1 MPSKITCDVA
11 IVGGGLAGSLIA
23 LALRARRPDLDVR
36 LIEGSAV
43 LGGDHVWSFF
53 AADVSAEDRW
63 LVAPMVSH
71 MWKGHDVAFPAHA
84 RSIDGGYYSIKSEDL
99 DRHVRATLPP
109 KSVMTGRR
117 VASLTRSSVVIVG
130 GTRIKAGGVIDARGP
145 ADLALLDLGWQKFIG
160 RELEL
165 AAPHGQDR
173 PTVMDATVP
182 QIDGYRFVYT
192 LPFGEERMFVE
203 DTYYSDAPDLD
214 VEAIRQRITDYA
226 AAKGWRVE
234 RIAREETGVLPVCM
248 GGDLEAYWNSGGR
261 QVAKAGMRAGLFHP
275 TTGYS
280 LPDAVRTATMV
291 AGLSRLDGPSL
302 HDALFDFAKKAWDE
316 RGFYRMLNRMLFR
329 AAEPTERY
337 KVLERFYRLDPGLI
351 GRFYAGKS
359 TMMDKAR
366 ILAGKPPVPIRKAIA
381 AMKPKVR

>member
-23 LALRARRPDLDVR
+23 LALREKRPELDVR
-36 LIEGSAV
+36 LIEGSKV

-53 AADVSAEDRW
+53 ASDVSAEDRW

-71 MWKGHDVAFPAHA
+71 MWKGYRVAFPAHERA
-84 RSIDGGYYSIKSEDL
+84 LDERYYSIRSEDL
-99 DRHVRATLPP
+99 DRHVRATLP
-109 KSVMTGRR
+109 KKAVMSGKR

-160 RELEL
+160 QELEL
-165 AAPHGQDR
+165 TAPHGEDV
-173 PTVMDATVP
+173 PVVMDATVP

-192 LPFGEERMFVE
+192 LPFGEERAFVE
-203 DTYYSDAPDLD
+203 DTYYSDTPDLD
-214 VEAIRQRITDYA
+214 AAALRGRIAEYA
-226 AAKGWRVE
+226 QAKGWKVDRVS
-234 RIAREETGVLPVCM
+234 REEAGVLPVCM
-248 GGDLEAYWNSGGR
+248 GGDFERYWASGGQ

-280 LPDAVRTATMV
+280 LPDAVRAAALV
-291 AGLSRLDGPSL
+291 AELPRLDGPAL
-302 HDALFDFAKKAWDE
+302 HDALYDFAKKAWDD

-329 AAEPTERY
+329 AAEPAERY
-337 KVLERFYRLDPGLI
+337 KVLERFYRLDTGLI
-351 GRFYAGKS
+351 ERFYAGRS
-359 TMMDKAR
+359 TLIDKAR
-366 ILAGKPPVPIRKAIA
+366 VLAGKPPVPVGKALSAI
-381 AMKPKVR
+381 KPKVR